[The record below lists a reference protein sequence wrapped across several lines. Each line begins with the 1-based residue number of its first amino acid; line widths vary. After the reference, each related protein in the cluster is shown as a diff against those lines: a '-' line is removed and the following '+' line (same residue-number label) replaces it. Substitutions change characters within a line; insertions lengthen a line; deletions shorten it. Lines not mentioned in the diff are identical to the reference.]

1 MALTP
6 DPSILRGAE
15 MFAGLSDGELRQ
27 VLDAG
32 RIRRLPAGAQAF
44 AQGDPGVSCH
54 SLLHGRVKIV
64 QTRPDGSQ
72 HVIRFIGPGE
82 MFGTIAALMDQPFP
96 ADAIAVVESLE
107 VYWTVETMRELMRR
121 FPDIGLRATKGA
133 GERLMEL
140 QNRIGELSAERVE
153 QRIARA
159 LVRLVR
165 QAGRRTEEGIEIDF
179 PITRQELAEMAGS
192 TLHTASRTLSA
203 WEDQGIVR
211 SGRKRIVVVQPHAL
225 VALAEDLGGKEPG

>member
-1 MALTP
+1 MALAP

-15 MFAGLSDGELRQ
+15 MFAGLSDAELRE

-32 RIRRLPAGAQAF
+32 RIRRLPVGTQAF

-82 MFGTIAALMDQPFP
+82 MFGTVAALMDRPFP

-107 VYWTVETMRELMRR
+107 VYWTVEILRELMRR
-121 FPDIGLRATKGA
+121 FPDISLRATKGA

-140 QNRIGELSAERVE
+140 QSRIGELSAERVE

-203 WEDQGIVR
+203 WEEQGIVK

-225 VALAEDLGGKEPG
+225 VALAEDLHGKET

>member
-1 MALTP
+1 
-6 DPSILRGAE
+6 
-15 MFAGLSDGELRQ
+15 

-32 RIRRLPAGAQAF
+32 RIRRLPAGTQAF

-82 MFGTIAALMDQPFP
+82 MFGTVAALMDRPFP

-107 VYWTVETMRELMRR
+107 VHWTVETLRELMRR
-121 FPDIGLRATKGA
+121 FPDISLRATKGA

-140 QNRIGELSAERVE
+140 QSRIGELSAERVE

-203 WEDQGIVR
+203 WEEQGIVK

-225 VALAEDLGGKEPG
+225 VALAEDLHGKEA